1 MAINSKLN
9 QKENPISEKPQESQ
23 SAQQVIWVSGK
34 APRDEIIA
42 DIMTFVEQAKKKNT
56 KKV

>member
-1 MAINSKLN
+1 MAQEQENKQTIKPVSNTNST
-9 QKENPISEKPQESQ
+9 
-23 SAQQVIWVSGK
+23 QQVIWVSGK
-34 APRDEIIA
+34 ASRDEIIA